1 VPSTRSGSKPCSRGR
16 SRSEPIHP
24 RLVVAVDFAE
34 DGGAL
39 NGAFAPNPFYS
50 PPPFRH
56 DAAHDRRSGGAR
68 RRPRARV
75 EGARGPAFLAGSDAD
90 APQLMQEPEEVQ

>member
-50 PPPFRH
+50 P
-56 DAAHDRRSGGAR
+56 AALPSRRSARPAVRGCPAPSPGASRGG
-68 RRPRARV
+68 
-75 EGARGPAFLAGSDAD
+75 
-90 APQLMQEPEEVQ
+90 